1 MGATGGASSAEE
13 GHRQRR
19 NAGGK
24 SARNVDS
31 RKQPSEQ
38 DQRAADRGSSA
49 EANPL
54 LRENRRAPR
63 QPRKPEQP
71 NQKVRDGKRLATDAQ
86 SARPVQQHKRD
97 ASVRQ
102 HSGAA
107 GSEQLATPQDHTA
120 QSRHHLS
127 EGPHT
132 PKLVER
138 ASLAKEAAR
147 GNRST
152 APHFQPPTPPERS
165 KKGKGNWLR
174 RDAPGG
180 DYRIRDSRP
189 GGEPARERRSADR
202 QNSNPR
208 GPAGKVASPSGRF
221 LGSRGTGRPGFGH
234 SQQEPRP
241 NGGRSGQANARPIG
255 FGAKNGIRHP
265 NGSDAGLGFGRQ
277 DPARTGGSDSLPAG
291 FGRAKSANTAR
302 GTPSPYR
309 GRPSRPD
316 EQGSERWQNRRGRT
330 SGLQGRKPGGLGP
343 ERR

>member
-1 MGATGGASSAEE
+1 MGATGGASSADE

-19 NAGGK
+19 NDGGK

-49 EANPL
+49 EATPL
-54 LRENRRAPR
+54 LREKRRT
-63 QPRKPEQP
+63 PRKPEQP
-71 NQKVRDGKRLATDAQ
+71 NQKVRDGNRLSTDAQ
-86 SARPVQQHKRD
+86 PARPVQEHKRGT
-97 ASVRQ
+97 SVRER
-102 HSGAA
+102 SGGT
-107 GSEQLATPQDHTA
+107 GSEQVAASQEHAA

-127 EGPHT
+127 EGSHT
-132 PKLVER
+132 PKFAGR

-147 GNRST
+147 GNRNPN
-152 APHFQPPTPPERS
+152 PHFQPPTPPERP
-165 KKGKGNWLR
+165 KKGKGNWLHR
-174 RDAPGG
+174 NAPGG
-180 DYRIRDSRP
+180 NYPSRDSRP
-189 GGEPARERRSADR
+189 GGEPAREGRSADR
-202 QNSNPR
+202 QNSNRR
-208 GPAGKVASPSGRF
+208 GPAGKVASPPGRF
-221 LGSRGTGRPGFGH
+221 RETHGTGRPGFGH

-241 NGGRSGQANARPIG
+241 NGGRSGQTNARPIG

-277 DPARTGGSDSLPAG
+277 DPARTAGSDSLPAG
-291 FGRAKSANTAR
+291 FGRANSANTAS
-302 GTPSPYR
+302 GTRSSYR